1 MKKFETPVVEIEKF
15 DLADVIATSVNT
27 DICTDDVVEC
37 DNQTE
42 TL

>member
-15 DLADVIATSVNT
+15 DLADVISTSVDP

-37 DNQTE
+37 NNQTDI
-42 TL
+42 L